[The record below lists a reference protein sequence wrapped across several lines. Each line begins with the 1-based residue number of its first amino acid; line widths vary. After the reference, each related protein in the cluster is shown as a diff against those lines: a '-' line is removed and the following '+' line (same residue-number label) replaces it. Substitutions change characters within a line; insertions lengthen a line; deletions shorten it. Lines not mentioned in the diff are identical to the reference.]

1 MKNLYTLLIAF
12 ATLAVFSF
20 ASPAFGQVADFT
32 ANPTTTC
39 VGGTVTFTDGSTG
52 IVPGTTYLW
61 NFGSGASP
69 SNATTP
75 GPHAVTYSTIGS
87 KTVTL
92 TLTEGNNVYT
102 KTRNNYIV
110 VNQTNSITL
119 TSGASTNIQTVC
131 LNALLAP
138 SITYATTGA
147 TGATFTGLPAG
158 VTGNFNNNVITIGGT
173 PSVVGNF
180 SYSVTLTGGCG
191 GGTANGSI
199 TVNAIPTPT
208 LISNDADNSFCAG
221 TSVTFT
227 AGGGTEFNFRVNGIS
242 KQTGA
247 ISTYTTN
254 TLQNGD
260 IVDVIVTSATG
271 CPATSLGITNTVY
284 DLPNPQITGAAA
296 VCGLPTATFY
306 SVIDVPGHTYA
317 WSVTGGAISS
327 GQGTNTILVD
337 WSTVGAGTI
346 GLIETVTA
354 TGCFNNASKSITKAE
369 ASVGGNLSGTK
380 IVCAGSTSGTLTLN
394 NYVGTITKWQRSN
407 NQIDWV
413 DIAFTGGSYL
423 SAALTETTYFRA
435 IVQSGACNAV
445 ASTTATITVN
455 PLPTLV
461 INQPAPVCAPSTID
475 ITNAAIT
482 AGSTPGLTFTY
493 WTNELATVSYATPAA
508 ATGGTYYIKGEGA
521 SGCYVIQP
529 VTVVISPKP
538 ELVITANNDPALN
551 SVCFGSPLS
560 LKLTGQEGSIWKWI
574 TPDTTNVN
582 PVILFPT
589 VGTHTYS
596 ATAKN
601 LSQCIDTTEIS
612 ITVLPLPVVN
622 LTAIGGLNGC
632 VGQEK
637 TFTATTNPN
646 FTYKW
651 YRNDSL
657 IAAATNSSFT
667 SLIHGTS
674 PTEIKVRATNSLTG
688 CASADSLLVNPI
700 QSPVLNMVATKLQL
714 CRGDQTF
721 ITLSSTSTPPV
732 YYAWGDGLQGNVLTR
747 GFIPTQDTSIWAESI
762 NSTGCITRKT
772 LNILVRDTLAFN
784 ITTSNNNQVVCTG
797 SEVTFTGPT
806 SVNYTYQ
813 WYVNAIPIAN
823 ATNRTFVRSFN
834 ENAKVKLVV
843 NDTLV
848 GCSGS
853 AFVNIVTK
861 NAPVVNLGPDQQ
873 VCQDYIVNLEGP
885 TGTGYTYKWFKN
897 AETTALSTNKKL
909 DFQVPAG
916 VTLLKLEVTSSEGC
930 VSIDEM
936 SITSKAVP
944 TLSLSANNSQICL
957 GESVVLSLT
966 STGATGTIWWDNLTT
981 STPRTIIPAIGD
993 STFVYWADAF
1003 NSLGCSARDSLEVLV
1018 NALPEVPLTVAGGI
1032 NAICIQSTATISGP
1046 QKAGYHYQ
1054 WYIDDVA
1061 TGTDNYQLSF
1071 VVTKNV
1077 VVKLKVTDANSCK
1090 AFSTPLAITVIDL
1103 PGIEVTTNKTDICL
1117 GDTIKFTINNINLS
1131 SYVWQDGLGG
1141 NQLTRSFIPET
1152 TGIFSFS
1159 ATGIHNTTSCI
1170 SKDTASVMV
1179 HAKPIATINAPANT
1193 TICQGQ
1199 SMTLSTNVLSGNLY
1213 RWLIAGDS
1221 VGSGASFIFNRTVTS
1236 EVTLK
1241 VTNANGCVSTDKK
1254 LITVEEAPIVDL
1266 GTDRMICKNSTLE
1279 LEGPINPNYTYKW
1292 YVNDILQANATAT
1305 FSRVITT
1312 QVNIRLEVKV
1322 GNCTTTDQISVT
1334 PLEIPSIQVSADN
1347 SSICFGD
1354 TLTLQLTT
1362 QNASSFVWWDGF
1374 SGLTTRSIV
1383 PVANDTTL
1391 AYWAEAI
1398 NGLGCKSRDTVLVRI
1413 NPLPEVPITVVGG
1426 SNIICFN
1433 STATV
1438 QGPQKVGHHYQWF
1451 VDGVAKGTDN
1461 YQLSFVVTKDVT
1473 VKLKVTDANGCVNT
1487 NQIAIL
1493 SRNLP
1498 GILLSPDSLN
1508 VCVGSSFTLTINDQN
1523 VNFYSWFDGLA
1534 GNLKN
1539 RTFQATNIG
1548 TFNYWVEGTNS
1559 FGCVSRDTAV
1569 IKVFNVP
1576 VVTIYTPDGT
1586 NFCEG
1591 ETVTLTGSGDE
1602 DDSSRWF
1609 VNGELV
1615 SSVSTYSFVAD
1626 ATSAVTLIVTNPS
1639 GCEGTATK
1647 TINVWE
1653 VPVVN
1658 LGPDLQVCTNSELTL
1673 DGPAGSNLEYAWYRD
1688 NILMGTEV
1696 SYSFIVNSNTNIR
1709 LDVTSDKG
1717 CFATDA
1723 ITITSLVS
1731 PTITVTANN
1740 DEMCLGEAA
1749 TVSLTTNGTSYIWWD
1764 GLGTNVATRSFTPAM
1779 GDSTYAYWAEAVNAF
1794 GCKTRDTA
1802 FVTVHNQPEIAIS
1815 IAGVANTFCYGSLA
1829 TINGPS
1835 VAGYNYQWY
1844 LNGVATGDNLNRLT
1858 FPVLQESWVKLEVTD
1873 INGCF
1878 GSDSLMV
1885 MIHTAPGILLSPDSL
1900 DICLGES
1907 ATLTINTQNISSFA
1921 WWDGLAG
1928 NLTSRTV
1935 TPSTPETTFV
1945 YWAQGINA
1953 LGCVSYDTAYVTVHS
1968 LPEVTIETPLG
1979 TSICQGETML
1989 LQTQIAEN
1997 YTYAWVI
2004 NGETISTEAQLE
2016 FVAESSV
2023 SVTLTVT
2030 NTFGCSSTEMVSIV
2044 VFDTPEINLGDDIAA
2059 CMNETIELQG
2069 PIGVGYT
2076 YAWYLNNAP
2085 TGNTTSS
2092 FTYEVTAAAL
2102 IRLDMNTN
2110 NGCTQSDT
2118 IVITPLVTPKVTVT
2132 ASLASLCLGGSV
2144 TLTADIVDAVSFVW
2158 WDGFTN
2164 PTRIVTPSTTGIMDY
2179 WAEVVSAANC
2189 VDRDSTTVTVLPN
2202 PQVNLTVFE
2211 GALNSCSGE
2220 AITFAVSD
2228 MAGADIDYVI
2238 WDKDV
2243 ILPMGDEPISYYE
2256 ATFTTS
2262 QWFTAELVSM
2272 EGCSSIDSLFV
2283 NIEPLPE
2290 IIISNDT
2297 TICNGESVILV
2308 ASGGVACVWSDDNG
2322 DISTGYTLE
2331 VMPETTTVYY
2341 ATVYG
2346 EGNLGCNQ
2354 TESVTVN
2361 VLPLPVLTVQA
2372 SQQNV
2377 CGGTPIILTA
2387 SGADNYVWS
2396 TGQTGSTITV
2406 RPIQTTLYSVTG
2418 INATGCTDMQ
2428 SITVEIKPTPV
2439 VTLSGLAPM
2448 YCANDEPSILTGT
2461 PGGGIFSG
2469 GLGLIAGKFYPEL
2482 AGTGT
2487 HQVVYSYMN
2496 AFGCSSSD
2504 TLQTMV
2510 IGISTSITL
2519 GEDAIICPHEEVV
2532 FDAGPGYQKYFWST
2546 GDTTQTTTIKGN
2558 AYFPG
2563 TTRTITVVATIE
2575 ECSVLGSVGLTI
2587 RSDCYI
2593 GIDELEAQE
2602 DMVLVPN
2609 PSKGEFTIHHKGGEG
2624 ELQINIFDGRSGHVF
2639 GGTFEDCS
2647 DGGRQCK
2654 INLGHLPKGVY
2665 MVSILRDKHYF
2676 VRKMVI
2682 M

>member
-1 MKNLYTLLIAF
+1 MKNLYTLFIAF
-12 ATLAVFSF
+12 AALAVFSF
-20 ASPAFGQVADFT
+20 ANPLFGQVADFT
-32 ANPTTTC
+32 ASPTTTC
-39 VGGTVTFTDGSTG
+39 VGGTVNFTDGSTG

-61 NFGSGASP
+61 NFGSGATP
-69 SNATTP
+69 STATTP

-87 KTVTL
+87 KTITL

-110 VNQTNSITL
+110 VNQTNSINL

-131 LNALLAP
+131 LNAALAP

-147 TGATFTGLPAG
+147 TGATFSGLPAG

-173 PSVVGNF
+173 PTVVGNF

-208 LISNDADNSFCAG
+208 LISSDIDNSFCAG
-221 TSVTFT
+221 TPVTFT
-227 AGGGTEFNFRVNGIS
+227 AGGGTEFNFRINGIS

-247 ISTYTTN
+247 IATYTTN
-254 TLQNGD
+254 ALQNGD

-271 CPATSLGITNTVY
+271 CPATSLGITNTVN
-284 DLPNPQITGAAA
+284 DLPNPQIIGLAAI
-296 VCGLPTATFY
+296 CGLPTATFY
-306 SVIDVPGHTYA
+306 SVTDTPGHTYA
-317 WSVTGGAISS
+317 WSVTGGTISS
-327 GQGTNTILVD
+327 GAGTSSILVD
-337 WSTVGAGTI
+337 WSTPGAGSVGI
-346 GLIETVTA
+346 IETVTA
-354 TGCFNNASKSITKAE
+354 TGCFNNASKSITKAP

-380 IVCAGSTSGTLTLN
+380 TVCAGSTSGTLTLN
-394 NYVGTITKWQRSN
+394 NYEGTIIKWQHSN

-413 DIAFTGGSYL
+413 DTTFTGASYL
-423 SAALTETTYFRA
+423 SGPLTQTTYFRA
-435 IVQSGACNAV
+435 IVQSGACNEV

-461 INQPAPVCAPSTID
+461 INQPAPVCAPATID
-475 ITNAAIT
+475 ITKAAIT
-482 AGSTPGLTFTY
+482 AGSTPGLNFTY
-493 WTNELATVSYATPAA
+493 WTNELATLPYATPAA
-508 ATGGTYYIKGEGA
+508 ATSGTYYIKGEGA
-521 SGCYVIQP
+521 SGCYTIQP

-538 ELVITANNDPALN
+538 SLVITPNNNP
-551 SVCFGSPLS
+551 VCVDSPLS

-574 TPDTTNVN
+574 NPDTTNVN
-582 PVILFPT
+582 PVVLFPT

-601 LSQCIDTTEIS
+601 LSQCIDTTEIT
-612 ITVLPLPVVN
+612 ITVLPRPEVN
-622 LTAIGGLNGC
+622 LTANGGLNGC

-637 TFTATTNPN
+637 TFTATSNPN

-657 IAAATNSSFT
+657 IAAATSSSFT
-667 SLIHGTS
+667 SVIYGTV
-674 PTEIKVRATNSLTG
+674 PVEIKVRATNSLTG
-688 CASADSLLVNPI
+688 CNSADSLLVNPI

-732 YYAWGDGLQGNVLTR
+732 YFAWGDGLQGNVLTR

-784 ITTSNNNQVVCTG
+784 ITASNSNQVICTG
-797 SEVTFTGPT
+797 SEVTFTGPS

-813 WYVNAIPIAN
+813 WYVNAVPIAN

-834 ENAKVKLVV
+834 ANAIVKLVV
-843 NDTLV
+843 TDTLV

-873 VCQDYIVNLEGP
+873 VCQGYTVTLEGP

-909 DFQVPAG
+909 DFPVPAG
-916 VTLLKLEVTSSEGC
+916 VTTLKLEVTSPEGC
-930 VSIDEM
+930 VAIDQLD
-936 SITSKAVP
+936 ITSKAVP
-944 TLSLSANNSQICL
+944 TISLSANNSQICL
-957 GESVVLSLT
+957 GESVVLSLS

-981 STPRTIIPAIGD
+981 STPRTIVPAYGD
-993 STFVYWADAF
+993 STFTYWAEAF
-1003 NSLGCSARDSLEVLV
+1003 NALGCTSRDSIEVHV
-1018 NALPEVPLTVAGGI
+1018 NALPQVPLTVAGGS
-1032 NAICIQSTATISGP
+1032 NAICIRSSATISGP
-1046 QKAGYHYQ
+1046 QKIGYQYQ

-1061 TGTDNYQLSF
+1061 TGANNYQLSF
-1071 VVTKNV
+1071 VVTKDV
-1077 VVKLKVTDANSCK
+1077 VVKLRVTDANGCK
-1090 AFSTPLAITVIDL
+1090 AFSAPLEITVIDL
-1103 PGIEVTTNKTDICL
+1103 PGIEVTANKTDICL
-1117 GDTIKFTINNINLS
+1117 GEPVQLNINHTNLS

-1141 NQLTRSFIPET
+1141 NQPTRTFIPET

-1159 ATGIHNTTSCI
+1159 ATGIHNLTSCI
-1170 SKDTASVMV
+1170 SKDTAFVMV
-1179 HAKPIATINAPANT
+1179 HAKPIALINPPALT

-1199 SMTLSTNVLSGNLY
+1199 SVTLNTNVLAGNLY

-1221 VGSGASFIFNRTVTS
+1221 VGSGASYTFNRNVTS
-1236 EVTLK
+1236 EVTLR
-1241 VTNANGCVSTDKK
+1241 VTNANGCVSTDMK
-1254 LITVEEAPIVDL
+1254 LITVEEAPVFDL
-1266 GTDRMICKNSTLE
+1266 GSDKMVCKNSPLVI
-1279 LEGPINPNYTYKW
+1279 EGPVNPNYTYKW
-1292 YVNDILQANATAT
+1292 YVNNILQTNATAT
-1305 FSRVITT
+1305 FSMVITA
-1312 QVNIRLEVKV
+1312 QVSIRLEVKV

-1334 PLEIPSIQVSADN
+1334 PLEIPSIQVNADN
-1347 SSICFGD
+1347 NAICFGD
-1354 TLTLQLTT
+1354 TLTLSLTT

-1374 SGLTTRSIV
+1374 TGLTTRSIV
-1383 PVANDTTL
+1383 PINNDTTL

-1398 NGLGCKSRDTVLVRI
+1398 NGLGCKSRDTVLVQI
-1413 NPLPEVPITVVGG
+1413 NPLPDVPLTVVGG

-1433 STATV
+1433 ATATV
-1438 QGPQKVGHHYQWF
+1438 QGPQKAGHHYQWF
-1451 VDGVAKGTDN
+1451 VDGVARGTDN

-1487 NQIAIL
+1487 NQIAIQ

-1498 GILLSPDSLN
+1498 GILLSPDSLD
-1508 VCVGSSFTLTINDQN
+1508 VCIGESFTLTINDQN
-1523 VNFYSWFDGLA
+1523 VNSYSWFDGLA

-1559 FGCVSRDTAV
+1559 FGCVSRDTAI
-1569 IKVFNVP
+1569 IKVYNVP
-1576 VVTIYTPDGT
+1576 VVTILTPEGT
-1586 NFCEG
+1586 NFCAG
-1591 ETVTLTGSGDE
+1591 ETVTLVGSGNE
-1602 DDSSRWF
+1602 DDSFRWF
-1609 VNGELV
+1609 VDGELV
-1615 SSVSTYSFVAD
+1615 SSVSSYSFVAD
-1626 ATSAVTLIVTNPS
+1626 VPTIVTLIVTNPN
-1639 GCEGTATK
+1639 GCEGTDTK

-1653 VPVVN
+1653 APNVN
-1658 LGPDLQVCTNSELTL
+1658 LGPDLQVCINYELTL
-1673 DGPAGSNLEYAWYRD
+1673 NGPVGSNLEYAWYR
-1688 NILMGTEV
+1688 NNTLVGTEAT
-1696 SYSFIVNSNTNIR
+1696 YSFVVNSNANVR

-1723 ITITSLVS
+1723 IAITSLVS
-1731 PTITVTANN
+1731 PTISLTTNN
-1740 DEMCLGEAA
+1740 SEICLGEAA
-1749 TVSLTTNGTSYIWWD
+1749 TISLTTNGTSYIWWD
-1764 GLGTNVATRSFTPAM
+1764 GLGTNVATRSFTPSI

-1829 TINGPS
+1829 TINGPT
-1835 VAGYNYQWY
+1835 VPGYNYQWY
-1844 LNGVATGDNLNRLT
+1844 LNGVATGENSNRFI
-1858 FPVLQESWVKLEVTD
+1858 FPVLQESLVKLEVTD
-1873 INGCF
+1873 INGCY
-1878 GSDSLMV
+1878 GADSLTV
-1885 MIHTAPGILLSPDSL
+1885 MMHTAPGILLSPDSL

-1907 ATLTINTQNISSFA
+1907 ATLTINTQNINSFA

-1935 TPSTPETTFV
+1935 TPSTPETTHV

-1953 LGCVSYDTAYVTVHS
+1953 LGCVSYDTAYITVHS
-1968 LPEVTIETPLG
+1968 LPEVTIQKPLG
-1979 TSICQGETML
+1979 TSICQGETMV
-1989 LQTQIAEN
+1989 LQTPVVEGYSYDWI
-1997 YTYAWVI
+1997 I

-2016 FVAESSV
+2016 FIAESSV
-2023 SVTLTVT
+2023 NVTLIVT
-2030 NTFGCSSTEMVSIV
+2030 NSFGCSSSEMVSIV
-2044 VFDTPEINLGDDIAA
+2044 VFDTPDINLGDDIAA
-2059 CMNETIELQG
+2059 CMNETIQLQG
-2069 PIGVGYT
+2069 PVGVGYT

-2092 FTYEVTAAAL
+2092 FIYEVTAAAV

-2118 IVITPLVTPKVTVT
+2118 IVITPLITPKVTVT
-2132 ASLASLCLGGSV
+2132 ASQSSLCLGASV
-2144 TLTADIVDAVSFVW
+2144 TLTAQIVDAVSFMW

-2164 PTRIVTPSTTGIMDY
+2164 PTRTVTPSTTGIMDY

-2189 VDRDSTTVTVLPN
+2189 VRRDSTTVTVLSN

-2228 MAGADIDYVI
+2228 IAGADIDYVI
-2238 WDKDV
+2238 WDKEV
-2243 ILPMGDEPISYYE
+2243 ILPMGDEPVGYYE
-2256 ATFTTS
+2256 TTFNAS
-2262 QWFTAELVSM
+2262 RWFYAELVSTD
-2272 EGCSSIDSLFV
+2272 GCSSIDSLFV
-2283 NIEPLPE
+2283 SIEPLPE

-2297 TICNGESVILV
+2297 TICNGESVILE
-2308 ASGGVACVWSDDNG
+2308 ASGGVICVWSDENG
-2322 DISTGYTLE
+2322 DIGTGYTLE
-2331 VMPETTTVYY
+2331 VMPEITTVYY

-2377 CGGTPIILTA
+2377 CGGTPIILSA

-2396 TGQTGSTITV
+2396 TGQTGPTITV
-2406 RPIQTTLYSVTG
+2406 RPIQTTVYSVTG
-2418 INATGCTDMQ
+2418 INATGCTNML

-2439 VTLSGLAPM
+2439 VTLTGLAPM
-2448 YCANDEPSILTGT
+2448 YCANDEASILTGT
-2461 PGGGIFSG
+2461 PAGGIFSG
-2469 GLGLIAGKFYPEL
+2469 GLGLIGGKFYPDL
-2482 AGTGT
+2482 AGTGS

-2510 IGISTSITL
+2510 IGISESITL

-2563 TTRTITVVATIE
+2563 TTRTITVVATIQ
-2575 ECSVLGSVGLTI
+2575 ECSVIGSVGLTI

-2593 GIDELEAQE
+2593 GIDEVEAQE

-2624 ELQINIFDGRSGHVF
+2624 ELQINIFDGRSGKVYAA
-2639 GGTFEDCS
+2639 TFENCT
-2647 DGGRQCK
+2647 DGGHQCK

-2665 MVSILRDKHYF
+2665 MVSILRGKDYF